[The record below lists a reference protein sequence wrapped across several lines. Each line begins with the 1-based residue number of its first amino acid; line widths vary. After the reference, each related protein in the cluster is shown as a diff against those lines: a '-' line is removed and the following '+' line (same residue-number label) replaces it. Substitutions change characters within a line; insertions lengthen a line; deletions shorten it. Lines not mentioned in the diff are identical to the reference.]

1 MNLTHYQLN
10 LLSALEIQRIRL
22 SASLAPE
29 AYAELKFLE
38 KAGFVKI
45 VPPDPNFSYLP
56 DYNASDLFFALA
68 SPGWQALH
76 LEQERRQHEIEE
88 EAKKQE
94 ERKTDHANADKDRKL
109 HFAHEWKI
117 AVYTSLTSFI
127 AGAVANHFFDIV
139 ARAVEWGTSFLSHS

>member
-1 MNLTHYQLN
+1 MDLTRYQLN
-10 LLSALEIQRIRL
+10 LLSALETQHIRP

-29 AYAELKFLE
+29 AYAELEFLE

-76 LEQERRQHEIEE
+76 LEQDRRQREIEE
-88 EAKKQE
+88 EAKQQA
-94 ERKTDHANADKDRKL
+94 ERKADRANTNKDRKL

-127 AGAVANHFFDIV
+127 AGAIANHFFDIV
-139 ARAVEWGTSFLSHS
+139 ARAVEWWASLLSHL